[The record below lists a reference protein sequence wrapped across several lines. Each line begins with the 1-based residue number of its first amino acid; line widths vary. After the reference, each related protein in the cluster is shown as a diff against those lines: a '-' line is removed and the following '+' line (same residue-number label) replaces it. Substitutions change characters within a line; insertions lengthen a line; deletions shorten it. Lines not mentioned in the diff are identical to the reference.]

1 METLYREDHSM
12 WGVLSRKELEHQLE
26 LEGIN
31 DAHRVITNVGW
42 PTGEYTHCEITCKTA
57 DYLQAVKVALGHIED
72 MIKLTKRITALA
84 KYLAESEDGS

>member
-42 PTGEYTHCEITCKTA
+42 PTGEYTHCEIT
-57 DYLQAVKVALGHIED
+57 
-72 MIKLTKRITALA
+72 
-84 KYLAESEDGS
+84 